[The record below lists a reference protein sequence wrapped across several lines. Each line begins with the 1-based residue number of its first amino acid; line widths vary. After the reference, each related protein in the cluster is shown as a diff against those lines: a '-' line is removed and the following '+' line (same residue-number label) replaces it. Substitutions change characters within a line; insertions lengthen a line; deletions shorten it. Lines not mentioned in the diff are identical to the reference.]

1 MRLRLL
7 ALLCVLIPAACAPLP
22 PPPDTPQLPP
32 GVFGVLD
39 QDVPA
44 VQYAAWAFAMPSR
57 TYGNAV
63 AGAQAVMAIEYIAGA
78 LNTAPR
84 WAYIAPTTQMELL
97 QGRTDTRAA
106 IGIAANARSQL
117 VVNSL
122 YAARNYLQIG
132 QTQAAEAAVAN
143 PAFTLPPAQ
152 IIQNL
157 ANLPYIRMANVATL
171 HAEAQLFEPGGDDD
185 RR

>member
-1 MRLRLL
+1 MRLRWL
-7 ALLCVLIPAACAPLP
+7 ALLCVLIPAACGPLP
-22 PPPDTPQLPP
+22 PPADTARLPP

-44 VQYAAWAFAMPSR
+44 VQFAAWAFASSSR
-57 TYGNAV
+57 TFGNPAT
-63 AGAQAVMAIEYIAGA
+63 GAQAVIAMEYIAGQ

-84 WAYIAPTTQMELL
+84 WAFVSASTQMQLLRGRAAVRNAVGIAP
-97 QGRTDTRAA
+97 D
-106 IGIAANARSQL
+106 ARSQQ

-122 YAARNYLQIG
+122 LSARNFLQIG

-152 IIQNL
+152 TIQRL
-157 ANLPYIRMANVATL
+157 ANLPYINIANVATL
-171 HAEAQLFEPGGDDD
+171 HANAEIFPSGGGFD
-185 RR
+185 RP